1 MRNKKYSSRVLW
13 AVISGALVLFF
24 VIDRVAGYGL
34 LALADRSSIRFS
46 QLYGGE
52 IKTDILVVGS
62 SRGVNSLYAPD
73 TREKAGFSSYNLS
86 WNGQSSE
93 VSLAVIRDFLD
104 NHNPPRM
111 VLFEVTNINGKT
123 ELLQSLKMYAGR
135 SPRIECL
142 LKRDHKP
149 LWFASQ
155 LSHLFRC
162 NSEYFLRCLYYLRKD
177 DQTWINTYQLTPEYF
192 QVLVAKKDYELFRKP
207 DSRRLNELVELAG
220 ELESRGIQ
228 IRFIVSP
235 FLPEWIANNPGF
247 YDWLGHIRDGLGEH
261 RVFDYHNTLHGLEY
275 FADAVHINRTGADL
289 LLQTM
294 IANGFFDSLK
304 HDDAGVESHADYPE
318 VEMR

>member
-1 MRNKKYSSRVLW
+1 MNNKYNRRVFW
-13 AVISGALVLFF
+13 SVISGALVLFF

-34 LALADRSSIRFS
+34 LTLADRSSIRFS

-52 IKTDILVVGS
+52 IEKDILVVGS

-73 TREKAGFSSYNLS
+73 TLEKAGFSSYNLS

-104 NHNPPRM
+104 NHKPPRM
-111 VLFEVTNINGKT
+111 VLFEITNINGKT

-135 SPRIECL
+135 SPRMEHL
-142 LKRDHKP
+142 LKRDHKS

-192 QVLVAKKDYELFRKP
+192 QVLVAKKDYELFREP
-207 DSRRLNELVELAG
+207 EPERLNELVVLTE

-235 FLPEWIANNPGF
+235 FLPEWIANNPEF
-247 YDWLGHIRDGLGEH
+247 HDWLDQIRDGLGEH

-275 FADAVHINRTGADL
+275 FADAVHINRNGADL

-294 IANGFFDSLK
+294 IQDGFFDSLK
-304 HDDAGVESHADYPE
+304 HDDNGFEARADHPE
-318 VEMR
+318 VEIR